1 MKVRP
6 YLILIMFQ
14 LFALAAVAQQGPDS
28 LKRYTKVASGYL
40 VVLRQ
45 GDDVFAELEK
55 LAIAEKIPAAHFNG
69 LGFLNAKFGFFNA
82 KTKQFKPRQFN
93 NLEMGSFTGS
103 IAWQDGGP
111 SLHVHGIGADK
122 NFRSYGGHLLGAQ
135 VSTGSLEILVTV
147 FDQQLQRKKEEPLG
161 ANVLQLE
168 H

>member
-6 YLILIMFQ
+6 YLIWMIFQ
-14 LFALAAVAQQGPDS
+14 LFALEAAAQKGPDS
-28 LKRYTKVASGYL
+28 LKRYTKVATGYL

-45 GDDVFAELEK
+45 GDDVFEELER

-82 KTKQFKPRQFN
+82 KTKQFRPRQFS

-103 IAWQDGGP
+103 IAWQDGRP

-122 NFRSYGGHLLGAQ
+122 NFRSYGGHLLEAQ

-147 FDQQLQRKKEEPLG
+147 LDRKLQRKKEEPLG